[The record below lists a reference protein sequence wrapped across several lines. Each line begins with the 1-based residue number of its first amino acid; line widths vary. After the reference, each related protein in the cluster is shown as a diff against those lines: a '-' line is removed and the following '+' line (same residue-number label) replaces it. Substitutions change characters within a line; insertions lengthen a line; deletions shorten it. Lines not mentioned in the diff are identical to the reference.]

1 MKSDRWCD
9 FDRLRQIISSQF
21 EHGNFSIHGRTHW
34 EMVERNGIWLAQRS
48 NADDL
53 VVRLFAWF
61 HDSKRINDDTDD
73 GHGKR
78 GAEYAL
84 SMRGKL
90 FDLEDSALDL
100 LVYACTWHTDQE
112 RSDDPTIGTCW
123 DADRLDLGR
132 IGVIPNAYYMST
144 DFGKTVAEAG
154 SFYTFLKDDERA

>member
-9 FDRLRQIISSQF
+9 FNKLRQIVSSQF
-21 EHGNFSIHGRTHW
+21 VCDNFSIHGRTHW
-34 EMVERNGIWLAQRS
+34 ERVERNGIWIARRS

-61 HDSKRINDDTDD
+61 HDSKRINNDTDD

-78 GAEYAL
+78 GAEYVL

-90 FDLEDSALDL
+90 FDLEDGALDL
-100 LVYACTWHTDQE
+100 LVYACTWHTDQK
-112 RSDDPTIGTCW
+112 RSNDPTIGTCW

-132 IGVIPNAYYMST
+132 VGEIPNAYYMST
-144 DFGKTVAEAG
+144 DFGKKVAEAG

>member
-9 FDRLRQIISSQF
+9 FDRLRQIVSSQF
-21 EHGNFSIHGRTHW
+21 EYGNFSIHGLTHW
-34 EMVERNGIWLAQRS
+34 ERVERNGIWLARKN

-61 HDSKRINDDTDD
+61 HDSKRINDGTDD

-78 GAEYAL
+78 DAEYAL

-100 LVYACTWHTDQE
+100 LGYACTWHTDQE
-112 RSDDPTIGTCW
+112 RNDDSTIGTCW

-132 IGVIPNAYYMST
+132 VGEIPNVYYMST
-144 DFGKTVAEAG
+144 DFGKKVAEAG
-154 SFYTFLKDDERA
+154 SFYTF